1 MAAVGAF
8 GRLAFAL
15 RQCYTGLRTNSVDA
29 RELAALSE
37 SPRDER
43 NSRKKVV
50 LIDAF
55 SLLYRAFYALPEL
68 RAQDG
73 TPTQAVY
80 GFMLMLLALL
90 DEEKPE
96 KLAVVTDRSGP
107 TFREELFSDY
117 KANRPEMPDDL
128 RAQVPLFYEL
138 LEALNIP
145 LVGADGY
152 EADDC
157 LGAIASR
164 AQAEGLHTVIVSA
177 DRDLLQLVGDGVEV
191 VLTRRG
197 IRETERMDAE
207 GVKELMGVWPH
218 QIPDFKGLTGDTSDN
233 IPGVPG
239 VGPKTASRWL
249 EQYGTVDNLLAHA
262 DEIKGKAGENL
273 RAHIDQVRMSKE
285 LATIDVDVPLSLD
298 WSSLQR
304 QQPDWERLL
313 PLLERLGFDSILR
326 RLQEQAPEGS
336 VPTAQNGAVAGS
348 DAEEGEAFIVV
359 ADEASAAAVRQA
371 LEKANA
377 VGVAPVIAGDHP
389 LDMRLL
395 GVGLAWEGGGAILPL
410 TEEAGSVSAGDLRAV
425 LLAACGDAQRET
437 ITFDA
442 KHLIHGLRPWDVPL
456 AAPYRDIALAAYLLR
471 PGEGTGQPERVL
483 DALLAEKVDVP
494 DEAAGSL
501 FRGSDGEAAR
511 LVAYADALRRS
522 WSVAKEQLERDGLLE
537 LYETVEL
544 PLVAVLAQMEAT
556 GIRVDADQLQ
566 ALGAEMEERLTRMT
580 EAIHVMAGEEF
591 NVNSPR
597 QLGRIMYDKLG
608 LPVLKRTKTGPSTDA
623 EVLERLAEQHPLPE
637 AILAYRQLAK
647 LKNTYVDTLPQLIHP
662 ASGRVHT
669 SFNQTVTATGRLS
682 STNPN
687 LQNIPVR
694 TEEGRLIRKA
704 FTAGEPGYV
713 LMTADYSQIELRVL
727 AHLSQ
732 DPILMDAFKA
742 GEDIHRRTA
751 SEVFGVPL
759 DEVTSQQRNAAK
771 AINFGIIY
779 GISSFGLAKGTGLTQ
794 AEAQQYID
802 GYFER
807 YPGVKAYL
815 DGMKEAAHRDGYV
828 TTITGRRRYLP
839 ELKSRQWARRQFAER
854 TAMNTPIQGSAADI
868 IKVSMVRLHDVLQQ
882 WEGRVRMLLQV
893 HDELVFECPQEEAPA
908 VGKAV
913 KSVMEE
919 AFTLRV
925 PLVVEVRIGTD
936 WRDTDPLVLDG

>member
-1 MAAVGAF
+1 MSENP
-8 GRLAFAL
+8 
-15 RQCYTGLRTNSVDA
+15 QDA
-29 RELAALSE
+29 RNGRE
-37 SPRDER
+37 
-43 NSRKKVV
+43 KVV

-73 TPTQAVY
+73 TPTQALY

-90 DEEKPE
+90 EEEKPE

-117 KANRPEMPDDL
+117 KANRPDMPDDL

-164 AQAEGLHTVIVSA
+164 AREEGLHTVIVSA

-197 IRETERMDAE
+197 IRETERLDAE

-218 QIPDFKGLTGDTSDN
+218 QIPDLKGLTGDTSDN

-285 LATIDVDVPLSLD
+285 LATIDVDVPLALD
-298 WSSLQR
+298 WSTLQR
-304 QQPDWERLL
+304 REPDWARLL
-313 PLLERLGFDSILR
+313 ALLERLGFDSIIR
-326 RLQEQAPEGS
+326 RLKERAP
-336 VPTAQNGAVAGS
+336 AGS
-348 DAEEGEAFIVV
+348 LAEEQNAAPSGSGSGGEEGEAFLFV
-359 ADEASAAAVRQA
+359 ADEAAAAALRQA
-371 LEKANA
+371 LEGAA
-377 VGVAPVIAGDHP
+377 TIGLAPVLVGEHP
-389 LDMRLL
+389 LDVRLL
-395 GVGLAWEGGGAILPL
+395 GMAVAWEGGSAVLPL
-410 TEEAGSVSAGDLRAV
+410 TEEGASLSADGRRTLLRA
-425 LLAACGDAQRET
+425 LCGDPRRE
-437 ITFDA
+437 IIVFDA
-442 KHLIHGLRPWDVPL
+442 KRLMHGLRAWDVPL
-456 AAPYRDIALAAYLLR
+456 AAPYRDVALAVYLLR
-471 PGEGTGQPERVL
+471 PGEGEAQRQRVL
-483 DALLAEKVDVP
+483 ESFLGDTVDVP
-494 DEAAGSL
+494 DAAAEKEALSPG
-501 FRGSDGEAAR
+501 RKGDGAR
-511 LVAYADALRRS
+511 LAAYADALRRC
-522 WSVAKEQLERDGLLE
+522 WPALREQLQREGLLE

-544 PLVAVLAQMEAT
+544 PLVSVLAHMEAT
-556 GIRVDADQLQ
+556 GIRVDAAQLQ
-566 ALGAEMEERLTRMT
+566 AMSAEMEERLTRMT
-580 EAIHVMAGEEF
+580 EAIHVLAGEAF
-591 NVNSPR
+591 NLNSPR
-597 QLGRIMYDKLG
+597 QLGRILYDKLG

-623 EVLERLAEQHPLPE
+623 EVLEQLAEQHPLPE
-637 AILAYRQLAK
+637 AILTYRQLAK

-662 ASGRVHT
+662 VSGRVHT

-727 AHLSQ
+727 AHLSE
-732 DPILMDAFKA
+732 DPILMDAFRA

-751 SEVFGVPL
+751 SEVFGVAP
-759 DEVTSQQRNAAK
+759 DQVTSQQRNAAK

-794 AEAQQYID
+794 AEAQRYID

-828 TTITGRRRYLP
+828 TTILGRRRYLP
-839 ELKSRQWARRQFAER
+839 ELKSRVWARRQFAER

-868 IKVSMVRLHDVLQQ
+868 IKLSMIRLHHVLQR

-893 HDELVFECPQEEAPA
+893 HDELVLELPQEEALE
-908 VGKAV
+908 VGRAV
-913 KSVMEE
+913 KSVMEQ
-919 AFTLRV
+919 AYPLRV
-925 PLVVEVRIGTD
+925 PLVVEVRVGTD
-936 WRDTDPLVLDG
+936 WRDTEPLPLDG